1 MRETTDG
8 PTSTIAAGLVP
19 GAIIAGLM
27 ALMAAAALGWI
38 QAGPWR
44 PAVCGACLIGA
55 LAISTLFSFEMKT
68 DGGTVF
74 FLAMPLLLLATVLTL
89 CLMPDMVLL
98 WIS

>member
-8 PTSTIAAGLVP
+8 PASTIAAGLVP
-19 GAIIAGLM
+19 GALIAGLM

-38 QAGPWR
+38 HAGPWR
-44 PAVCGACLIGA
+44 PAVCGLCLVGA

-89 CLMPDMVLL
+89 CLMPDMVLV